1 MSDDLYDQLDRAL
14 KSFLQTHFSHAQ
26 CLPSADSV
34 LFLLGH
40 VAIEKTMTTYAY
52 PIVIFRDW
60 KNACLRHKQRE
71 MASESLSLLS

>member
-1 MSDDLYDQLDRAL
+1 MRSAM
-14 KSFLQTHFSHAQ
+14 
-26 CLPSADSV
+26 PSADSV

-40 VAIEKTMTTYAY
+40 VAMEKTMTTSAY

-71 MASESLSLLS
+71 MASESLSLFS

>member
-1 MSDDLYDQLDRAL
+1 MIYTTNWIERLNRFYKRTLAMRSAM
-14 KSFLQTHFSHAQ
+14 
-26 CLPSADSV
+26 PSAGSV

-40 VAIEKTMTTYAY
+40 VAMEKTMMTYAY